1 MNNDLTIDTLSF
13 KLQYSDKT
21 GSKRID
27 TSRGV
32 TLPTT
37 MSIAHQQ
44 IKDSNTGLPA
54 RRSVLR
60 FDRNQSLDEVDGIT
74 VIGPISAYVVVQIPT
89 GSGVQSSDVLAVIQ
103 HLISTLQE
111 DDSGLD
117 LMDEIFINQEQ

>member
-13 KLQYSDKT
+13 KLAYSDKT
-21 GSKRID
+21 GSKRVD
-27 TSRGV
+27 TSRGP

-37 MSIAHQQ
+37 MSVAHQVV
-44 IKDSNTGLPA
+44 KDSKSSLQA

-60 FDRNQSLDEVDGIT
+60 FDRTQTVDSTAGI
-74 VIGPISAYVVVQIPT
+74 ISDISAYVVVQVPL
-89 GSGVQSSDVLAVIQ
+89 GASVLSSDVLAAVQ

-117 LMDEIFINQEQ
+117 LMDEIFVNQEQ